1 MTQNSLKPVIS
12 EMIERFLEQSDES
25 PLSESALSNLSGYV
39 KSRTSD
45 AIRSK
50 VNKAKRYVQDRT
62 GITAVKAI
70 KKDYN
75 KFKSDNNLT

>member
-1 MTQNSLKPVIS
+1 MTQNNLKPVIS
-12 EMIERFLEQSDES
+12 EMVERFLGQSDES

-75 KFKSDNNLT
+75 KFKSDNNLS

>member
-1 MTQNSLKPVIS
+1 MTQNNLKPVIS
-12 EMIERFLEQSDES
+12 EMVERFLGQSDES

-62 GITAVKAI
+62 GITAVKSI
-70 KKDYN
+70 KKDYD
-75 KFKSDNNLT
+75 KFKADNNLM